1 MSLAIAFSMTACSG
15 GKEAAAPEAGKSPA
29 AAKASLSVTVTSL
42 ADLQWARSVPASGA
56 IAAWQ
61 ESAIG
66 SEIGGLRLKELAVSV
81 GDAVKQGQL
90 LARLNDE
97 TVQADLA
104 QAKAALGEA
113 EAAFA
118 EARANGDRARK
129 FDGSGAISQQQS
141 VQYLTAE
148 QTAKARIDI
157 ARARL
162 AAEELRL
169 RQTRVLAPDDG
180 VVSARSATLGA
191 VVQPGQ
197 ELFRLILRGRLE
209 WRAEV
214 TASELARIRP
224 GQAATMILPSG
235 AKASGRVRVV
245 APSVDTQTRNG
256 VVYVDVLGV
265 GEARAG
271 MFARGEILA
280 GEAGSGKAQTL
291 PQSAVLLRDG
301 FSWVFKLGAD
311 RKVQQ
316 TKVATGRRVG
326 DRVEILSGLAS
337 ADRVV
342 ESGVGFLADGDLVE
356 VLTAPAAGKP

>member
-1 MSLAIAFSMTACSG
+1 
-15 GKEAAAPEAGKSPA
+15 
-29 AAKASLSVTVTSL
+29 
-42 ADLQWARSVPASGA
+42 
-56 IAAWQ
+56 
-61 ESAIG
+61 
-66 SEIGGLRLKELAVSV
+66 
-81 GDAVKQGQL
+81 
-90 LARLNDE
+90 
-97 TVQADLA
+97 
-104 QAKAALGEA
+104 
-113 EAAFA
+113 
-118 EARANGDRARK
+118 
-129 FDGSGAISQQQS
+129 
-141 VQYLTAE
+141 
-148 QTAKARIDI
+148 
-157 ARARL
+157 
-162 AAEELRL
+162 
-169 RQTRVLAPDDG
+169 
-180 VVSARSATLGA
+180 

-224 GQAATMILPSG
+224 GQAVTMILPSG

-280 GEAGSGKAQTL
+280 GEAGSAKAQTL